1 MARSS
6 FSGLVELIARL
17 RSPSDGCPWDRAQ
30 DHRSLRPYLLEE
42 AYETIA
48 AIDSG
53 DPELLMDELGDI
65 LLQVLLHSQIASE
78 AGRFT
83 VVDVIANLSDK
94 VVRRHP
100 HVFADAADDRDSLRT
115 RWNEIKEAE
124 PRPKMTPPILIAARK
139 AVSGLGSSDLKR
151 NAEEPSDE
159 ESAGLTI
166 LAAIAKAW
174 ESGYDPEIALRK
186 AIDRVTAAAPRSPR

>member
-1 MARSS
+1 
-6 FSGLVELIARL
+6 V
-17 RSPSDGCPWDRAQ
+17 Q

-53 DPELLMDELGDI
+53 DPDLLMDELGDV

-78 AGRFT
+78 AGHFA
-83 VVDVIANLSDK
+83 VADVMANLSDK
-94 VVRRHP
+94 IVRRHP
-100 HVFADAADDRDSLRT
+100 HVFGDAADDHDSLRT
-115 RWNEIKEAE
+115 RWDEIKEAKL
-124 PRPKMTPPILIAARK
+124 RPKTTPPILIAARK
-139 AVSGLGSSDLKR
+139 AISDLTSADLER
-151 NAEEPSDE
+151 DEEEPSDE
-159 ESAGLTI
+159 QSAGLTI

-186 AIDRVTAAAPRSPR
+186 AIDSITPAGPRSRR